1 MRFSSSRPVSSPGRT
16 ENPPLLMR
24 FLRTKSRSRSRSRS
38 RRPIFF
44 RRKNAAATTETQ
56 EPTSPKVTCMGQVRI
71 NRSKKPKP
79 RTNRVVGGATSQPR
93 RRRRCGWVK
102 NAFSCHPFTGKI
114 KPTCFSPVWRKWK
127 SFSNVSFSRKSEKR
141 SSSSRSEPIFGRSTV
156 EPEET
161 EETRKDENEEEDEEE
176 EASSCKSFT
185 ATPPRNAFLLTRCRS
200 APYRSPSL
208 ANSFFEDQELSSETK
223 EDPFRRRTFPEHV
236 LVSGESTTSVVT
248 ETRERS
254 EDDSR
259 RESAASEEP
268 KRSVLGSPRTQ
279 CVILTRCNSEPARLG
294 EKLVPEMSHRQ
305 NRRLGFT

>member
-44 RRKNAAATTETQ
+44 RRKNAAAAAETQQ

-79 RTNRVVGGATSQPR
+79 GTARVSGGAKESR
-93 RRRRCGWVK
+93 SRSRRCGWVK
-102 NAFSCHPFTGKI
+102 NAFSCHSFTGKI

-127 SFSNVSFSRKSEKR
+127 SFSHASFSRKSEKR

-156 EPEET
+156 EPEEP
-161 EETRKDENEEEDEEE
+161 EETRKEEEEEE

-208 ANSFFEDQELSSETK
+208 ANSFFGDQEDIK
-223 EDPFRRRTFPEHV
+223 EAPFRRHASSEN
-236 LVSGESTTSVVT
+236 VSVSEEPKTSVT
-248 ETRERS
+248 ETTE
-254 EDDSR
+254 DSR

-268 KRSVLGSPRTQ
+268 KRSVLGSPRE
-279 CVILTRCNSEPARLG
+279 CLVLTRCNSEPARIG
-294 EKLVPEMSHRQ
+294 EKLVPDMGYRQ
-305 NRRLGFT
+305 NPRLGFT

>member
-79 RTNRVVGGATSQPR
+79 GTNRAVGSATDQSHR
-93 RRRRCGWVK
+93 GRRCGWVK
-102 NAFSCHPFTGKI
+102 NAFSCHPFTGII

-127 SFSNVSFSRKSEKR
+127 SFYSVSFSRKSEKR

-161 EETRKDENEEEDEEE
+161 EKTQKEEE

-208 ANSFFEDQELSSETK
+208 ANNNNSFFEDQEEQSSETK
-223 EDPFRRRTFPEHV
+223 QDPFRRHASPGNV
-236 LVSGESTTSVVT
+236 LLVPSGDSTTTSVT
-248 ETRERS
+248 ETTTDERL
-254 EDDSR
+254 DDSR
-259 RESAASEEP
+259 RESAASDEPP
-268 KRSVLGSPRTQ
+268 KRRQ
-279 CVILTRCNSEPARLG
+279 CVILTRSNSEPARIG
-294 EKLVPEMSHRQ
+294 EKLVPELSYRQ

>member
-1 MRFSSSRPVSSPGRT
+1 MRFSSRPVSSPGRT

-24 FLRTKSRSRSRSRS
+24 FLRTNAGSRSRGRCRSKK
-38 RRPIFF
+38 PIFF
-44 RRKNAAATTETQ
+44 RRKNAAETQ
-56 EPTSPKVTCMGQVRI
+56 EPSSPKVTCMGQVRI

-79 RTNRVVGGATSQPR
+79 GTSRVSGGATESRR

-102 NAFSCHPFTGKI
+102 NAFFCPSFTGKL

-161 EETRKDENEEEDEEE
+161 EEIQREERKEEEEEDE
-176 EASSCKSFT
+176 AKSFT
-185 ATPPRNAFLLTRCRS
+185 VTPPRNALLLTRCRS

-208 ANSFFEDQELSSETK
+208 ANNFWEEEETK
-223 EDPFRRRTFPEHV
+223 EARFRRHDDDVIASPEN
-236 LVSGESTTSVVT
+236 VSVSSVT
-248 ETRERS
+248 ETERL
-254 EDDSR
+254 EG
-259 RESAASEEP
+259 RESAASEEA
-268 KRSVLGSPRTQ
+268 KRGVPSSPRRRRL
-279 CVILTRCNSEPARLG
+279 VLTRCNSEPSRIG
-294 EKLVPEMSHRQ
+294 EKLVPE

>member
-44 RRKNAAATTETQ
+44 RRKNASAAAETQ

-79 RTNRVVGGATSQPR
+79 ETARVSGGATER
-93 RRRRCGWVK
+93 RRQSRRCGWVK
-102 NAFSCHPFTGKI
+102 NAFPCHSFTGII

-127 SFSNVSFSRKSEKR
+127 SFSHASFSKKSEKR

-156 EPEET
+156 EPEEP
-161 EETRKDENEEEDEEE
+161 EETRKEENQEE
-176 EASSCKSFT
+176 EASSS
-185 ATPPRNAFLLTRCRS
+185 N
-200 APYRSPSL
+200 SL
-208 ANSFFEDQELSSETK
+208 FEDQEETNKAPFQRHASSEN
-223 EDPFRRRTFPEHV
+223 
-236 LVSGESTTSVVT
+236 VSVSEEPKTSVT
-248 ETRERS
+248 ETTERL
-254 EDDSR
+254 EDSR

-268 KRSVLGSPRTQ
+268 KRSVLGSPRQ
-279 CVILTRCNSEPARLG
+279 CLILTRCNSEPARL
-294 EKLVPEMSHRQ
+294 VPEMGYRQ
-305 NRRLGFT
+305 NPRLGFT

>member
-24 FLRTKSRSRSRSRS
+24 FLRTNVGSRSRGRYRT

-44 RRKNAAATTETQ
+44 RRKNVAAAAETQ
-56 EPTSPKVTCMGQVRI
+56 EPSSPKVTCMGQVRI
-71 NRSKKPKP
+71 KRSKKPKP
-79 RTNRVVGGATSQPR
+79 GTSR
-93 RRRRCGWVK
+93 DAGRARESSRSRRCGWVK

-156 EPEET
+156 EPEEP
-161 EETRKDENEEEDEEE
+161 EETLKEENEVEEE
-176 EASSCKSFT
+176 EANANKSFT

-208 ANSFFEDQELSSETK
+208 ANNLWDEEVEETK
-223 EDPFRRRTFPEHV
+223 EAPLQRHASPENV
-236 LVSGESTTSVVT
+236 SVSGESTTSVT
-248 ETRERS
+248 ETTETL
-254 EDDSR
+254 E
-259 RESAASEEP
+259 ESAASEEA
-268 KRSVLGSPRTQ
+268 KRRVLGSPRQ
-279 CVILTRCNSEPARLG
+279 HRVVLTRCNSEPARIG
-294 EKLVPEMSHRQ
+294 EKLVPEISYRQ
-305 NRRLGFT
+305 NQRLGFT